1 VSTESIVVEDP
12 SEQIENQEAVVE
24 EQAKQPAPEPEIPE
38 KFRGKSAIEIID
50 LYKNLESDYGRR
62 ANEIGH
68 LRKLTD
74 ELLGFARDTSV
85 RKKADNQEAP
95 KPITADDLIND
106 PQGTITAAAKRV
118 ADERTAQAEARIAYV
133 EASLAEQ
140 AFEKRHP
147 GFKSKMEDQK
157 FLDWVASSEYRKR
170 LALGAYQN
178 DFQAADELFT
188 LHEEYERA
196 APAGQKQDSVASA
209 RAAGLAKS
217 GGSSANGAVPKS
229 GGDGKKVYSRAE
241 LINLRI
247 TNPEEF
253 DRRFETEFQAAY
265 AEGRVR

>member
-1 VSTESIVVEDP
+1 MSTDSIVVDDP
-12 SEQIENQEAVVE
+12 SEQIENQEAQVTAQ
-24 EQAKQPAPEPEIPE
+24 EQQLQTEPEVPE
-38 KFRGKSAIEIID
+38 KFKGKSALEIIE
-50 LYKNLESDYGRR
+50 LYRNLESDYGRR

-74 ELLGFARDTSV
+74 ELLGFARDTST

-106 PQGTITAAAKRV
+106 PQGTITATAKRV
-118 ADERTAQAEARIAYV
+118 ADERTALAEARIASV
-133 EASLAEQ
+133 EASLAER
-140 AFEKRHP
+140 AFEERHP
-147 GFKSKMEDQK
+147 GFKAKMEDQK

-178 DFQAADELFT
+178 DFSAADELFT

-196 APAGQKQDSVASA
+196 GTAAPRQDPVASA

-247 TNPEEF
+247 KDPEEF